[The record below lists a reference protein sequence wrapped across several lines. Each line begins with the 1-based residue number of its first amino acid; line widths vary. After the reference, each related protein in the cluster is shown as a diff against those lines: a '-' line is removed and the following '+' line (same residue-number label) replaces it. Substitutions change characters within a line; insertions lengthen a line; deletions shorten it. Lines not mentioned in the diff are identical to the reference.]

1 MSDMKNGNISMKAI
15 LIPFLSL
22 LIPLTSSPAF
32 AQSEPEL
39 KLERVVI
46 VSRHGVRAPTKAT
59 PLMQDVTPDTW
70 PEWPVKLG
78 WLTPRGGELVTYLG
92 HYQRQRLVADG
103 LLAKNGCPKPDQV
116 AIIADVDERTRK
128 TGEAFA
134 AGLAPN
140 CTITV
145 HTQPDTSRPDPLFNP
160 LKTGVCQLDKPNV
173 TATILSRAG
182 GSIAEFTEHRQT
194 AFRELEQVLNFQQSN
209 LCLKRD
215 NQDES
220 CTLTQALPSELK
232 VSDDNV
238 SLTGAA
244 SLASMLTE
252 IFLLQQAQGMPE
264 PGWGRITDSHQW
276 NTLLSLHNAQ
286 FYLLQRTPEVARS
299 RATPLLDLVLTA
311 LTPNNTQQQVYGVT
325 LPTSLLFIAGHDTNL
340 ANLGGALEL
349 NWTLPGQP
357 DNTPPGGELVFERWR
372 RLSDNSQWIQ
382 VSLVF
387 QTLQQM
393 RDKTPL
399 SLKTPP
405 GKVALTLAECGE
417 RNAQGMCSLAGFTQ
431 IVNEARIP
439 ACTLHQ
445 DK

>member
-1 MSDMKNGNISMKAI
+1 
-15 LIPFLSL
+15 
-22 LIPLTSSPAF
+22 
-32 AQSEPEL
+32 
-39 KLERVVI
+39 
-46 VSRHGVRAPTKAT
+46 
-59 PLMQDVTPDTW
+59 
-70 PEWPVKLG
+70 
-78 WLTPRGGELVTYLG
+78 
-92 HYQRQRLVADG
+92 
-103 LLAKNGCPKPDQV
+103 
-116 AIIADVDERTRK
+116 
-128 TGEAFA
+128 
-134 AGLAPN
+134 
-140 CTITV
+140 
-145 HTQPDTSRPDPLFNP
+145 
-160 LKTGVCQLDKPNV
+160 KTGVCQLDNANV
-173 TATILSRAG
+173 TDAILSRAG
-182 GSIAEFTEHRQT
+182 GSIADFTGHRQT
-194 AFRELEQVLNFQQSN
+194 AFRELGRVLNFPQSN
-209 LCLKRD
+209 LCLKREK
-215 NQDES
+215 QDES
-220 CTLTQALPSELK
+220 CSLTQALPSELK
-232 VSDDNV
+232 VSADNV
-238 SLTGAA
+238 SLTGAV

-299 RATPLLDLVLTA
+299 RATPLLDLIMTA
-311 LTPNNTQQQVYGVT
+311 LTPHPPQKQAYGVI
-325 LPTSLLFIAGHDTNL
+325 LPTSVLFIAGHDTNL

-399 SLKTPP
+399 SLNTPP
-405 GKVALTLAECGE
+405 GEVKLTLAGCEE

-439 ACTLHQ
+439 ACSL
-445 DK
+445 

>member
-1 MSDMKNGNISMKAI
+1 MKAI

-22 LIPLTSSPAF
+22 LIPLTPQSAF

-39 KLERVVI
+39 KLESVVI

-59 PLMQDVTPDTW
+59 QLMQDVTPDAW
-70 PEWPVKLG
+70 PTWPVKLG
-78 WLTPRGGELVTYLG
+78 WLTPRGGELIAYLG
-92 HYQRQRLVADG
+92 HYQRQCLVADG
-103 LLAKNGCPKPDQV
+103 LLAKKGCPQPGQV

-134 AGLAPN
+134 AGLAPD
-140 CTITV
+140 CAITV
-145 HTQPDTSRPDPLFNP
+145 HTQADTSSPDPLFNP
-160 LKTGVCQLDKPNV
+160 LKTGVCQLDNANV
-173 TATILSRAG
+173 TDAILSRAG
-182 GSIAEFTEHRQT
+182 GSIADFTGHRQT
-194 AFRELEQVLNFQQSN
+194 AFRELERVLNFSQSN
-209 LCLKRD
+209 L
-215 NQDES
+215 S
-220 CTLTQALPSELK
+220 A
-232 VSDDNV
+232 DNV
-238 SLTGAA
+238 SLTGAV

-299 RATPLLDLVLTA
+299 RATPLLDLIMAA
-311 LTPNNTQQQVYGVT
+311 LTPHPPQKQAYGVT
-325 LPTSLLFIAGHDTNL
+325 LPTSVLFIAGHDTNL

-399 SLKTPP
+399 SLNTPP
-405 GKVALTLAECGE
+405 GEVKLTLAGCEE

-439 ACTLHQ
+439 ACSL
-445 DK
+445 

>member
-1 MSDMKNGNISMKAI
+1 MGNISPFTEHGLEI
-15 LIPFLSL
+15 LPLIFSVFCELLPFH
-22 LIPLTSSPAF
+22 IQQNNF
-32 AQSEPEL
+32 I
-39 KLERVVI
+39 KLFGSIR
-46 VSRHGVRAPTKAT
+46 
-59 PLMQDVTPDTW
+59 
-70 PEWPVKLG
+70 
-78 WLTPRGGELVTYLG
+78 
-92 HYQRQRLVADG
+92 
-103 LLAKNGCPKPDQV
+103 
-116 AIIADVDERTRK
+116 
-128 TGEAFA
+128 
-134 AGLAPN
+134 
-140 CTITV
+140 
-145 HTQPDTSRPDPLFNP
+145 FNP
-160 LKTGVCQLDKPNV
+160 LPFEIISRI
-173 TATILSRAG
+173 TIHLS
-182 GSIAEFTEHRQT
+182 H
-194 AFRELEQVLNFQQSN
+194 V
-209 LCLKRD
+209 
-215 NQDES
+215 
-220 CTLTQALPSELK
+220 PS
-232 VSDDNV
+232 DNV
-238 SLTGAA
+238 SLTGAV

-299 RATPLLDLVLTA
+299 RATPLLDLIKTA
-311 LTPNNTQQQVYGVT
+311 LTPHPPQKQAYGVT
-325 LPTSLLFIAGHDTNL
+325 LPTSVLFIAGHDTNL

-399 SLKTPP
+399 SLNTPP
-405 GKVALTLAECGE
+405 GEVKLTLAGCEE

-439 ACTLHQ
+439 ACSL
-445 DK
+445 

>member
-1 MSDMKNGNISMKAI
+1 MTDA
-15 LIPFLSL
+15 
-22 LIPLTSSPAF
+22 
-32 AQSEPEL
+32 
-39 KLERVVI
+39 
-46 VSRHGVRAPTKAT
+46 
-59 PLMQDVTPDTW
+59 
-70 PEWPVKLG
+70 
-78 WLTPRGGELVTYLG
+78 
-92 HYQRQRLVADG
+92 
-103 LLAKNGCPKPDQV
+103 
-116 AIIADVDERTRK
+116 
-128 TGEAFA
+128 
-134 AGLAPN
+134 
-140 CTITV
+140 
-145 HTQPDTSRPDPLFNP
+145 
-160 LKTGVCQLDKPNV
+160 
-173 TATILSRAG
+173 ILSRAG
-182 GSIAEFTEHRQT
+182 GSIADFTGHRQT
-194 AFRELEQVLNFQQSN
+194 AFRELEQVLNFPQSN
-209 LCLKRD
+209 LCLNREK
-215 NQDES
+215 QDKS
-220 CTLTQALPSELK
+220 CSLTQALPSELK
-232 VSDDNV
+232 VSADNV
-238 SLTGAA
+238 SLTGAV

-299 RATPLLDLVLTA
+299 RATPLLDLIMAA
-311 LTPNNTQQQVYGVT
+311 LTPHPPQKQAYGVT
-325 LPTSLLFIAGHDTNL
+325 LPTSVLFIAGHDTNL

-399 SLKTPP
+399 SLNTPP
-405 GKVALTLAECGE
+405 GEVKLTLAGCEE

-439 ACTLHQ
+439 ACALHQ

>member
-1 MSDMKNGNISMKAI
+1 MKAI

-22 LIPLTSSPAF
+22 LIPLTPKSAF

-39 KLERVVI
+39 KLESVVI

-59 PLMQDVTPDTW
+59 QLMQDVTPDAW
-70 PEWPVKLG
+70 PTWPVKLG
-78 WLTPRGGELVTYLG
+78 WLTPRGGELIAYLG

-103 LLAKNGCPKPDQV
+103 LLAKEGCPQPGQV
-116 AIIADVDERTRK
+116 AVIADVDERTRK

-134 AGLAPN
+134 AGLAPD
-140 CTITV
+140 CVITV
-145 HTQPDTSRPDPLFNP
+145 HTQADTSSPDPLFNP
-160 LKTGVCQLDKPNV
+160 LKTGVCQLDNANV
-173 TATILSRAG
+173 TDAILSRAG
-182 GSIAEFTEHRQT
+182 GAIADFAGHRQT
-194 AFRELEQVLNFQQSN
+194 AFRELERVLNFPQSN
-209 LCLKRD
+209 LCLNRKK
-215 NQDES
+215 QDES
-220 CTLTQALPSELK
+220 CSLTQALPSELK
-232 VSDDNV
+232 VSADNV
-238 SLTGAA
+238 SLTGAV

-299 RATPLLDLVLTA
+299 RATPLLDLIMTA
-311 LTPNNTQQQVYGVT
+311 LAPHPPQKQVYGMT
-325 LPTSLLFIAGHDTNL
+325 LPTSVLFIAGHDTNL

-399 SLKTPP
+399 SLNTPP
-405 GKVALTLAECGE
+405 GEVKLTLAGCEE

-431 IVNEARIP
+431 IANEARIP
-439 ACTLHQ
+439 ACALHQ

>member
-1 MSDMKNGNISMKAI
+1 
-15 LIPFLSL
+15 
-22 LIPLTSSPAF
+22 
-32 AQSEPEL
+32 
-39 KLERVVI
+39 
-46 VSRHGVRAPTKAT
+46 
-59 PLMQDVTPDTW
+59 
-70 PEWPVKLG
+70 
-78 WLTPRGGELVTYLG
+78 
-92 HYQRQRLVADG
+92 
-103 LLAKNGCPKPDQV
+103 
-116 AIIADVDERTRK
+116 
-128 TGEAFA
+128 
-134 AGLAPN
+134 
-140 CTITV
+140 
-145 HTQPDTSRPDPLFNP
+145 
-160 LKTGVCQLDKPNV
+160 GVCQLDNANV
-173 TATILSRAG
+173 TDAILSRAG
-182 GSIAEFTEHRQT
+182 GSIADFTGHRQT
-194 AFRELEQVLNFQQSN
+194 AFRELERVLNFPQSN
-209 LCLKRD
+209 LCLNREK
-215 NQDES
+215 QDES
-220 CTLTQALPSELK
+220 CSLTQALPSELK
-232 VSDDNV
+232 VSADNV
-238 SLTGAA
+238 SLTGAV

-299 RATPLLDLVLTA
+299 RATPLLDLIMTA
-311 LTPNNTQQQVYGVT
+311 LTPHPPQKQAYGVI
-325 LPTSLLFIAGHDTNL
+325 LPTSVLFIAGHDTNL

-399 SLKTPP
+399 SLNTPP
-405 GKVALTLAECGE
+405 GEVKLTLAGCEE

-439 ACTLHQ
+439 ACSL
-445 DK
+445 

>member
-1 MSDMKNGNISMKAI
+1 MKAI
-15 LIPFLSL
+15 LLPFFSL
-22 LIPLTSSPAF
+22 LLPLTPLPAY

-39 KLERVVI
+39 KLESVVI
-46 VSRHGVRAPTKAT
+46 VSRHGVRAPTKST
-59 PLMQDVTPDTW
+59 QLMQEITPDTW
-70 PEWPVKLG
+70 PGWPVKLG
-78 WLTPRGGELVTYLG
+78 WLTLRGGELISYLG
-92 HYQRQRLVADG
+92 HYQRQRLVTDG
-103 LLAKNGCPKPDQV
+103 LLAKNGCPKTGQV

-140 CTITV
+140 CAITV
-145 HTQPDTSRPDPLFNP
+145 HTRSDTASPDPLFNP
-160 LKTGVCQLDKPNV
+160 LKTGVCQLDKANV
-173 TATILSRAG
+173 TEAILNRAG
-182 GSIAEFTEHRQT
+182 GSITNFTDHRQT
-194 AFRELEQVLNFQQSN
+194 AFHELERVLNFPQSS
-209 LCLKRD
+209 LCLKREK
-215 NQDES
+215 QDES
-220 CTLTQALPSELK
+220 CSLTQVLPSELK
-232 VSDDNV
+232 VSTDNV
-238 SLTGAA
+238 SLTGAV

-264 PGWGRITDSHQW
+264 PGWGRITDSQQW

-299 RATPLLDLVLTA
+299 RATPLLDLLLTA
-311 LTPNNTQQQVYGVT
+311 LTPHNPQRQSYGVT

-340 ANLGGALEL
+340 ANLGGALGL

-393 RDKTPL
+393 RDKARL
-399 SLKTPP
+399 SLDTPP
-405 GKVALTLAECGE
+405 GEVKLTLAECEE
-417 RNAQGMCSLAGFTQ
+417 RNAQGMCSLADFTQ

-439 ACTLHQ
+439 ACSL
-445 DK
+445 

>member
-1 MSDMKNGNISMKAI
+1 
-15 LIPFLSL
+15 
-22 LIPLTSSPAF
+22 
-32 AQSEPEL
+32 
-39 KLERVVI
+39 
-46 VSRHGVRAPTKAT
+46 
-59 PLMQDVTPDTW
+59 
-70 PEWPVKLG
+70 
-78 WLTPRGGELVTYLG
+78 
-92 HYQRQRLVADG
+92 
-103 LLAKNGCPKPDQV
+103 
-116 AIIADVDERTRK
+116 
-128 TGEAFA
+128 
-134 AGLAPN
+134 
-140 CTITV
+140 
-145 HTQPDTSRPDPLFNP
+145 
-160 LKTGVCQLDKPNV
+160 
-173 TATILSRAG
+173 
-182 GSIAEFTEHRQT
+182 
-194 AFRELEQVLNFQQSN
+194 
-209 LCLKRD
+209 
-215 NQDES
+215 
-220 CTLTQALPSELK
+220 PSELK
-232 VSDDNV
+232 VSADNV
-238 SLTGAA
+238 SLTGAV

-299 RATPLLDLVLTA
+299 RATPLLDLIKTA
-311 LTPNNTQQQVYGVT
+311 LTPHPPQKQAYGVT
-325 LPTSLLFIAGHDTNL
+325 LPTSVLFIAGHDTNL

-399 SLKTPP
+399 SLNTPP
-405 GKVALTLAECGE
+405 GEVKLTLAGCEE

-439 ACTLHQ
+439 ACSL
-445 DK
+445 

>member
-1 MSDMKNGNISMKAI
+1 MKAI

-22 LIPLTSSPAF
+22 LIPLTPQSAF

-39 KLERVVI
+39 KLESVVI

-59 PLMQDVTPDTW
+59 QLMQDVTPDAW
-70 PEWPVKLG
+70 PTWPVKLG
-78 WLTPRGGELVTYLG
+78 WLTPRGGELIAYLG

-103 LLAKNGCPKPDQV
+103 LLAKKGCPQSGQV

-134 AGLAPN
+134 AGLAPD
-140 CTITV
+140 CAITV
-145 HTQPDTSRPDPLFNP
+145 HTQADTSSPDPLFNP
-160 LKTGVCQLDKPNV
+160 LKTGVCQLDNANV
-173 TATILSRAG
+173 TDAILSRAG
-182 GSIAEFTEHRQT
+182 GAIADFTGHRQT
-194 AFRELEQVLNFQQSN
+194 AFRELERVLNFPQSN
-209 LCLKRD
+209 LCLKREK
-215 NQDES
+215 QDES
-220 CTLTQALPSELK
+220 CSLTQSA
-232 VSDDNV
+232 DNV
-238 SLTGAA
+238 SLTGAV

-299 RATPLLDLVLTA
+299 RATPLLDLIKTA
-311 LTPNNTQQQVYGVT
+311 LTPHPPQKQAYGVT
-325 LPTSLLFIAGHDTNL
+325 LPTSVLFIAGHDTNL

-399 SLKTPP
+399 SLNTPP
-405 GKVALTLAECGE
+405 GEVKLTLAGCEE

-439 ACTLHQ
+439 ACSL
-445 DK
+445 

>member
-1 MSDMKNGNISMKAI
+1 MKAI
-15 LIPFLSL
+15 LLPFFSL
-22 LIPLTSSPAF
+22 LLPLTPLPAY

-39 KLERVVI
+39 KLESVVI
-46 VSRHGVRAPTKAT
+46 VSRHGVRAPTKST
-59 PLMQDVTPDTW
+59 QLMQEITPDTW
-70 PEWPVKLG
+70 PGWPVKLG
-78 WLTPRGGELVTYLG
+78 WLTLRGGELISYLG
-92 HYQRQRLVADG
+92 HYQRQRLVTDG
-103 LLAKNGCPKPDQV
+103 LLAKNGCPKTGQV

-140 CTITV
+140 CAITV
-145 HTQPDTSRPDPLFNP
+145 HTRSDTASPDPLFNP
-160 LKTGVCQLDKPNV
+160 LKTGVCQLDKANV
-173 TATILSRAG
+173 TEAILNRAG
-182 GSIAEFTEHRQT
+182 GSITNFTDHRQT
-194 AFRELEQVLNFQQSN
+194 AFHELERVLNFPQSS
-209 LCLKRD
+209 LCLKREK
-215 NQDES
+215 QDES
-220 CTLTQALPSELK
+220 CSLTQVLPSELK
-232 VSDDNV
+232 VSTDNV
-238 SLTGAA
+238 SLTGAV

-299 RATPLLDLVLTA
+299 RATPLLDLLLTA
-311 LTPNNTQQQVYGVT
+311 LTPHNPQRQNYGVT

-340 ANLGGALEL
+340 ANLGGALGL
-349 NWTLPGQP
+349 NWTLPDQP

-393 RDKTPL
+393 RDKARL
-399 SLKTPP
+399 SLDTPP
-405 GKVALTLAECGE
+405 GEVKLTLAECEE
-417 RNAQGMCSLAGFTQ
+417 RNAQGMCSLADFTQ

-439 ACTLHQ
+439 ACSLYQ

>member
-1 MSDMKNGNISMKAI
+1 MKAI

-22 LIPLTSSPAF
+22 LIPLTPQSAF
-32 AQSEPEL
+32 AQSEPEPEL
-39 KLERVVI
+39 KLESVVI

-59 PLMQDVTPDTW
+59 QLMQDVTPDAW
-70 PEWPVKLG
+70 PNWPVKLG
-78 WLTPRGGELVTYLG
+78 WLTPRGGELIAYLG

-103 LLAKNGCPKPDQV
+103 LLTKKGCPQPGQV

-134 AGLAPN
+134 AGLAPD
-140 CTITV
+140 CAITV
-145 HTQPDTSRPDPLFNP
+145 HTQADTSSPDPLFNP
-160 LKTGVCQLDKPNV
+160 LKLDNANV
-173 TATILSRAG
+173 TDAILSRAG
-182 GSIAEFTEHRQT
+182 GSIADFTGHRQT
-194 AFRELEQVLNFQQSN
+194 AFRELERVLNFPQSN
-209 LCLKRD
+209 LCLNREK
-215 NQDES
+215 QDES
-220 CTLTQALPSELK
+220 CSLTQALPSELK
-232 VSDDNV
+232 VSADNV
-238 SLTGAA
+238 SLTGAV

-299 RATPLLDLVLTA
+299 RATPLLDLIMIA
-311 LTPNNTQQQVYGVT
+311 LTPHPPQKQAYGVT
-325 LPTSLLFIAGHDTNL
+325 LPTSVLFIAGHDTNL

-399 SLKTPP
+399 SLNTPP
-405 GKVALTLAECGE
+405 GEVKLTLAGCEE

-439 ACTLHQ
+439 ACSL
-445 DK
+445 

>member
-1 MSDMKNGNISMKAI
+1 M
-15 LIPFLSL
+15 
-22 LIPLTSSPAF
+22 
-32 AQSEPEL
+32 
-39 KLERVVI
+39 I

-59 PLMQDVTPDTW
+59 QLMQDVTPDAW
-70 PEWPVKLG
+70 PTWPVKLG
-78 WLTPRGGELVTYLG
+78 WLTPRGGELIAYLG

-103 LLAKNGCPKPDQV
+103 LLAKKGCPQPGQV

-134 AGLAPN
+134 AGLAPD
-140 CTITV
+140 CAITV
-145 HTQPDTSRPDPLFNP
+145 HTQADTSSPDPLFNP
-160 LKTGVCQLDKPNV
+160 LKTGVCQLDNANV
-173 TATILSRAG
+173 TDAILSRAG
-182 GSIAEFTEHRQT
+182 GSIADFTGHRQT
-194 AFRELEQVLNFQQSN
+194 AFRELERVLNFPQSN
-209 LCLKRD
+209 LCLKREK
-215 NQDES
+215 QDES
-220 CTLTQALPSELK
+220 CSLTQALPSELK
-232 VSDDNV
+232 VSADNV
-238 SLTGAA
+238 SLTGAV

-299 RATPLLDLVLTA
+299 RATP
-311 LTPNNTQQQVYGVT
+311 
-325 LPTSLLFIAGHDTNL
+325 FIAGHDTNL

-357 DNTPPGGELVFERWR
+357 DNTPPGGELLFERWR
-372 RLSDNSQWIQ
+372 RLSDNSQLIQ

-399 SLKTPP
+399 SLNTPP
-405 GKVALTLAECGE
+405 GEVKLTLAGSEE

-439 ACTLHQ
+439 ACALHQ

>member
-1 MSDMKNGNISMKAI
+1 
-15 LIPFLSL
+15 
-22 LIPLTSSPAF
+22 
-32 AQSEPEL
+32 
-39 KLERVVI
+39 ER
-46 VSRHGVRAPTKAT
+46 
-59 PLMQDVTPDTW
+59 
-70 PEWPVKLG
+70 
-78 WLTPRGGELVTYLG
+78 
-92 HYQRQRLVADG
+92 
-103 LLAKNGCPKPDQV
+103 
-116 AIIADVDERTRK
+116 
-128 TGEAFA
+128 
-134 AGLAPN
+134 
-140 CTITV
+140 
-145 HTQPDTSRPDPLFNP
+145 
-160 LKTGVCQLDKPNV
+160 
-173 TATILSRAG
+173 
-182 GSIAEFTEHRQT
+182 
-194 AFRELEQVLNFQQSN
+194 VLNFPQSN
-209 LCLKRD
+209 LCLKREK
-215 NQDES
+215 QDES
-220 CTLTQALPSELK
+220 CSLTQALPSELK
-232 VSDDNV
+232 VSADNV
-238 SLTGAA
+238 SLTGAV

-299 RATPLLDLVLTA
+299 RATPLLDLIKTA
-311 LTPNNTQQQVYGVT
+311 LTPHPPQKQAYGVT
-325 LPTSLLFIAGHDTNL
+325 LPTSVLFIAGHDTNL

-399 SLKTPP
+399 SLNTPP
-405 GKVALTLAECGE
+405 GEVKLTLAGCEE

-439 ACTLHQ
+439 ACSL
-445 DK
+445 

>member
-1 MSDMKNGNISMKAI
+1 
-15 LIPFLSL
+15 
-22 LIPLTSSPAF
+22 
-32 AQSEPEL
+32 
-39 KLERVVI
+39 
-46 VSRHGVRAPTKAT
+46 
-59 PLMQDVTPDTW
+59 
-70 PEWPVKLG
+70 
-78 WLTPRGGELVTYLG
+78 
-92 HYQRQRLVADG
+92 
-103 LLAKNGCPKPDQV
+103 V

-134 AGLAPN
+134 AGLAPD
-140 CTITV
+140 CAITV
-145 HTQPDTSRPDPLFNP
+145 HTQADTSSPDPLFNP
-160 LKTGVCQLDKPNV
+160 LKTGICQLDNANV
-173 TATILSRAG
+173 TDAILSRAG
-182 GSIAEFTEHRQT
+182 GSIADFTGHRQT
-194 AFRELEQVLNFQQSN
+194 AFRELEQVLNFPQSN
-209 LCLKRD
+209 LCLNREK
-215 NQDES
+215 QDES
-220 CTLTQALPSELK
+220 CSLTQVLPSELK
-232 VSDDNV
+232 VSADNV
-238 SLTGAA
+238 SLTGAV

-299 RATPLLDLVLTA
+299 RATPLLDLIMTA
-311 LTPNNTQQQVYGVT
+311 LMPHPPQKQVYGVT
-325 LPTSLLFIAGHDTNL
+325 LPTSVLFIAGHDTNL

-372 RLSDNSQWIQ
+372 RLSDNSHWIQ

-399 SLKTPP
+399 SLNTPP
-405 GKVALTLAECGE
+405 GEVKLTLAGCEE

-439 ACTLHQ
+439 ACSL
-445 DK
+445 